1 MNAIEM
7 FRSMA
12 IAIDSL
18 DLLEGDEKT
27 HLNTLITCL
36 KGLGITLNDSV
47 KEVYEHTFTD
57 DELGS
62 EINKTLTFKKLFDSM
77 NSNCDFYATIGVGDS
92 IVRCRIFW
100 LLSGIFNASGTNM
113 RYSDLYDLWCY
124 NKQIENLR
132 ALGIA

>member
-7 FRSMA
+7 FRSLAM
-12 IAIDSL
+12 AIDSL

-36 KGLGITLNDSV
+36 KGLDITLNDSV
-47 KEVYEHTFTD
+47 KEVYEHTFTG

-77 NSNCDFYATIGVGDS
+77 NSNCDFYATIGIGDS

>member
-1 MNAIEM
+1 MNAIGM
-7 FRSMA
+7 FRSLAM
-12 IAIDSL
+12 AIDSL

-36 KGLGITLNDSV
+36 KGLDITLNDSV

-100 LLSGIFNASGTNM
+100 LLTGVFNAAGNDM
-113 RYSDLYDLWCY
+113 RYSDIYDLWIY
-124 NKQIENLR
+124 SSRVRQLNVWGV
-132 ALGIA
+132 A